1 MSPELEK
8 ERIAKRIARA
18 GVASR
23 RDAEA
28 MIMAGRVVLN
38 GEKLKTAATLVN
50 DADTILIDGKPLN
63 KPERTRLWRYN
74 KPKGLVTTNR
84 DERGRI
90 TIFDKLPSHLP
101 RIMTVGRL
109 DLTSEG
115 LLLLTNDGG
124 LARALE
130 HPSRGWTRRY
140 RARVFGLPTPNALAA
155 LKNGVTVDGITFG
168 SISAVVEEGDKNA
181 GRSNIWLSVTLK
193 EGKNR
198 EVRKALEFV
207 GHPVSRLIR
216 TAYGPFQLG
225 KLQPGEV
232 EETPT
237 KVLKEQLGSSASEFK
252 F

>member
-1 MSPELEK
+1 MSPEPEK

-232 EETPT
+232 EEMPT

>member
-1 MSPELEK
+1 MSTEQQK

-28 MIMAGRVVLN
+28 MIMAGRVILN
-38 GEKLKTAATLVN
+38 GEKLNTAATLVN
-50 DADTILIDGKPLN
+50 DTDTILIDGKPLN
-63 KPERTRLWRYN
+63 KAERTRLWRYN

-90 TIFDKLPSHLP
+90 TIFDKLPSYLP

-168 SISAVVEEGDKNA
+168 SINAVVEEGDKNA

>member
-232 EETPT
+232 EEMPT

>member
-1 MSPELEK
+1 MSTEQEK

-50 DADTILIDGKPLN
+50 DTDTILIDGKPLN

-155 LKNGVTVDGITFG
+155 LKHGVTVDGITFG
-168 SISAVVEEGDKNA
+168 SINAVVEEGDKNA

-237 KVLKEQLGSSASEFK
+237 KVLKEPLGSSAAEFK

>member
-1 MSPELEK
+1 
-8 ERIAKRIARA
+8 
-18 GVASR
+18 
-23 RDAEA
+23 
-28 MIMAGRVVLN
+28 
-38 GEKLKTAATLVN
+38 
-50 DADTILIDGKPLN
+50 
-63 KPERTRLWRYN
+63 
-74 KPKGLVTTNR
+74 
-84 DERGRI
+84 
-90 TIFDKLPSHLP
+90 
-101 RIMTVGRL
+101 MTVGRL

-155 LKNGVTVDGITFG
+155 LKHGVTVDGITFG
-168 SISAVVEEGDKNA
+168 SINAVVEEGDKNA

-237 KVLKEQLGSSASEFK
+237 KVLKEQLGSSAAEFK

>member
-155 LKNGVTVDGITFG
+155 LKHGITVDGITFG
-168 SISAVVEEGDKNA
+168 SIHAVVEEGDKNA

-232 EETPT
+232 EEMPT

>member
-1 MSPELEK
+1 
-8 ERIAKRIARA
+8 
-18 GVASR
+18 
-23 RDAEA
+23 
-28 MIMAGRVVLN
+28 
-38 GEKLKTAATLVN
+38 
-50 DADTILIDGKPLN
+50 
-63 KPERTRLWRYN
+63 
-74 KPKGLVTTNR
+74 
-84 DERGRI
+84 
-90 TIFDKLPSHLP
+90 
-101 RIMTVGRL
+101 MTVGRL

-168 SISAVVEEGDKNA
+168 SINAVVEEGDKNA

-237 KVLKEQLGSSASEFK
+237 KVLKEQLGSSASEFQ